1 LETRKALILLAHG
14 SRASGA
20 FEEMMG
26 LAELLQ
32 SRHAGIAV
40 SAAFLSLAPPDLAA
54 AIAKAVD
61 GGARE
66 ISILPLFFF
75 SGKHVL
81 DDVPRL
87 AAQAQADHPGTRIV
101 LLEAAGRHPDFAAF
115 LGRAAGLAA
124 E

>member
-1 LETRKALILLAHG
+1 LETRKALILLGHG
-14 SRASGA
+14 SRTPGA

-40 SAAFLSLAPPDLAA
+40 SAAFLSLAQPDLPT
-54 AIAKAVD
+54 AIARAVAA
-61 GGARE
+61 GARE

-87 AAQAQADHPGTRIV
+87 AAQAQAAHPGMRIV

-115 LGRAAGLAA
+115 LGRAAGLPA